1 MQTGQVEVLDIWA
14 ADDVGFVLNPLTADG
29 QVHGAVIQGLGYA
42 ITEGLQYAEGQA
54 VNGSLADYS
63 LPNAEF
69 SPKVHSI
76 LIESNDPIGP
86 YGAKGCSE
94 APINPTA
101 AAVANAVYHA
111 AGVRIRDLP
120 LTSEKI
126 IRPG

>member
-1 MQTGQVEVLDIWA
+1 MQILDIRA
-14 ADDVGFVLNPLTADG
+14 ADVVGYVLNPLTADG
-29 QVHGAVIQGLGYA
+29 QVYGAVIPGLGYA
-42 ITEGLQYAEGQA
+42 VTERLLYAEGQA
-54 VNGSLADYS
+54 MNGSLADYS

-94 APINPTA
+94 APINPAA

-111 AGVRIRDLP
+111 TGIRVRDLP
-120 LTSEKI
+120 LTSEKLV
-126 IRPG
+126 RLR